1 MSRQSH
7 LGAVRQAPTGSLWRR
22 LGRWGLLLG
31 WILISVGYY
40 GAWMAH
46 PTSALTLS
54 GADMAEFVK
63 FLPAVLD
70 GTLPVVRQLFYL
82 PPLAVCVTIA
92 FLIGS
97 RRLALPGHVQGAGLI
112 LAVPVSLQLLPPAW
126 SFASL
131 RSPEFLPQT
140 LALIGCWTLLALFW
154 LLGRLPLLWSGLIAT
169 AVSLL
174 SLALCAW
181 QMALVKPAIDAV
193 YGTAPGIGW
202 GFWLC
207 VVGLALLSL
216 AGLALAAPKRGP
228 KVRRL

>member
-1 MSRQSH
+1 MGTVS
-7 LGAVRQAPTGSLWRR
+7 QAPTRSLWRR
-22 LGRWGLLLG
+22 IGRWALLLG
-31 WILISVGYY
+31 WILTGIGYY
-40 GAWMAH
+40 GAWTAH
-46 PTSALTLS
+46 PTSALSLS

-63 FLPAVLD
+63 FLPTVLD
-70 GTLPVVRQLFYL
+70 GTLSVVRQLFYL
-82 PPLAVCVTIA
+82 PPLAVCVTVA

-97 RRLALPGHVQGAGLI
+97 RRLALSGYVQVAVLI
-112 LAVPVSLQLLPPAW
+112 LALPVSLQLLPPAW

-131 RSPEFLPQT
+131 RSPEFMLQT
-140 LALIGCWTLLALFW
+140 LALLGCWILLALFW

-207 VVGLALLSL
+207 VVGLVLLSL
-216 AGLALAAPKRGP
+216 AGLTLAASKRGP